1 MGLGGLDL
9 EKDEIQEERKTVD
22 PEEEHQKRKPFCYWT
37 VGSRDYRLKLKAQ
50 NIERLENKYKCN
62 IMNLVNDLPPLS
74 VMLTIIQAAMQPW
87 EHGVKYSDI
96 VNLYDKYVEEGGSQ
110 VNLYKDVII
119 QTLAVSGFF
128 TQKMAEE
135 LLEATEE
142 EL

>member
-1 MGLGGLDL
+1 M
-9 EKDEIQEERKTVD
+9 R
-22 PEEEHQKRKPFCYWT
+22 
-37 VGSRDYRLKLKAQ
+37 
-50 NIERLENKYKCN
+50 ERLENKYKCN

>member
-9 EKDEIQEERKTVD
+9 EKDEIQEERKNVD
-22 PEEEHQKRKPFCYWT
+22 LEEERQKRKPFCYWT

>member
-22 PEEEHQKRKPFCYWT
+22 LEEERQKRKPFCYWT
-37 VGSRDYRLKLKAQ
+37 VGGRDYRLKLKGQ